1 MKPVDKDFLIKGET
15 VYLRP
20 ITEEDTRLVLGWR
33 NAPDVVENFLYRKE
47 ITVQEHLDWLRNK
60 VFTGKVHQF
69 VICGIEDDTPIG
81 SVYLQNF
88 DEENNKAEWGLFL
101 SSDKTR
107 SKGVGTQV
115 GRLILDY
122 AFHYLG
128 LHKLHS
134 RVLACNR
141 PCVRMNEK
149 LGFRQEA
156 YLRDELV
163 LDGKYEDLILYG
175 ALEGDIRE

>member
-1 MKPVDKDFLIKGET
+1 MKPVDKDFVIKGET

-20 ITEEDTRLVLGWR
+20 ITEADTQLVLGWR

-47 ITVQEHLDWLRNK
+47 ITVQEHLSWLENK
-60 VFTGKVHQF
+60 VFTGQVHQF
-69 VICGIEDDTPIG
+69 VICDIEDDTPIG

-88 DEENNKAEWGLFL
+88 DEDNHKAEWGLFL
-101 SSDKTR
+101 DANGTR

-115 GRLILDY
+115 GNLILDY
-122 AFHYLG
+122 AFHDLK

-134 RVLACNR
+134 RVLAYNK

-156 YLRDELV
+156 YLRDEL
-163 LDGKYEDLILYG
+163 LLNGKYEDLILYG
-175 ALEGDIRE
+175 ALEGDKRE